1 MKKNP
6 GIKSLLAGSLILIFT
21 IVMACSSDGAKH
33 QMKHSESRQAAA
45 KAVGPEF
52 KDAKVKTVYD
62 HYIHVKNALIN
73 ADVKEA
79 KAGAAALQSALT
91 AAGNA
96 TGAGLAGKIA
106 GAGSI
111 DEQRASLSALTAEV
125 EKVIKTTKLTSGTVY
140 RQHCPMADGDWL
152 ASETTIKNPYYG
164 DDMLSCGRVVEEIK

>member
-1 MKKNP
+1 MKKNSAT
-6 GIKSLLAGSLILIFT
+6 KSLLAGSLILIFT
-21 IVMACSSDGAKH
+21 TVSACSSDGGKH
-33 QMKHSESRQAAA
+33 PMNHSESEQAAV
-45 KAVGPEF
+45 KAAGPEF
-52 KDAKVKTVYD
+52 KDAKVKAVYD

-79 KAGAAALQSALT
+79 KTGATALKTALT

-111 DEQRASLSALTAEV
+111 DDQRESLNALTKEV
-125 EKVIKTTKLTSGTVY
+125 EKVIKMTKLTSGTVY

-152 ASETTIKNPYYG
+152 ASEATIKNPYYG
-164 DDMLSCGRVVEEIK
+164 DDMLSCGRVEEEIK